1 MFVKLH
7 FGTTTALAGY
17 FIRCLLPSRRSN
29 ARQSPAEMT
38 SAETDRRPKADRPR
52 GGRRGRNA
60 SVTDEAIERIRQM
73 IMSGEWGPGTRLP
86 PETELAARLGMS
98 RNSLREA
105 VRALSLVRV
114 LEVRQGDG
122 TYVTSLEPDLLL
134 ESTRFVAHLLAD
146 KTVVEL
152 FEVRRMLEPAAGAL
166 AAVRMDEDGRA
177 ALRREL
183 DRMTAATSVED
194 LVDADAAFHAVVAQ
208 AAGNSVLSSLLE
220 GLSTRTM
227 RARVWRGRLE
237 KGALD
242 ATKAEHTRIYEAI
255 VARDPELARIVA
267 AAHVANSEHW
277 LRADHGRIEPAGNT
291 SVQPEEV

>member
-1 MFVKLH
+1 MSPILR
-7 FGTTTALAGY
+7 ALECAT
-17 FIRCLLPSRRSN
+17 ISTEV
-29 ARQSPAEMT
+29 A
-38 SAETDRRPKADRPR
+38 SAESDRQPKVNRPR
-52 GGRRGRNA
+52 PERGSRNA

-86 PETELAARLGMS
+86 PESELAAHIGIS

-122 TYVTSLEPDLLL
+122 TYVTSLEPELLL

-152 FEVRRMLEPAAGAL
+152 FEVRRMLEPAAVAL

-227 RARVWRGRLE
+227 RARLWRGRLE
-237 KGALD
+237 KGALE
-242 ATKAEHTRIYEAI
+242 ATRAEHTRIYEAI
-255 VARDPELARIVA
+255 AARDPELARIVA

-277 LRADHGRIEPAGNT
+277 LRADLARIEAADTASELPGGG
-291 SVQPEEV
+291 

>member
-1 MFVKLH
+1 MRHNLH
-7 FGTTTALAGY
+7 QMVLAEGDH
-17 FIRCLLPSRRSN
+17 RS
-29 ARQSPAEMT
+29 
-38 SAETDRRPKADRPR
+38 KANRPR
-52 GGRRGRNA
+52 DGRGGRNA
-60 SVTDEAIERIRQM
+60 SVTDDAIERIRQM
-73 IMSGEWGPGTRLP
+73 IISGEWGPGTRLP
-86 PETELAARLGMS
+86 REAELAARLGIS

-152 FEVRRMLEPAAGAL
+152 FEVRRILEPVAGAL
-166 AAVRMDEDGRA
+166 AAVRMDEEGRA
-177 ALRREL
+177 ALRGEL

-220 GLSTRTM
+220 GLSTRTL

-242 ATKAEHTRIYEAI
+242 ETRAEHTRIYEAI
-255 VARDPELARIVA
+255 VARDPELARIVS

-277 LRADHGRIEPAGNT
+277 LRADLARIEAADSSAGL
-291 SVQPEEV
+291 PERR

>member
-52 GGRRGRNA
+52 GGRGGRNA

-86 PETELAARLGMS
+86 PEAELAARLGMS

-277 LRADHGRIEPAGNT
+277 LRADLGRIEPAGIA
-291 SVQPEEV
+291 SVLPEEV

>member
-1 MFVKLH
+1 
-7 FGTTTALAGY
+7 
-17 FIRCLLPSRRSN
+17 
-29 ARQSPAEMT
+29 MT
-38 SAETDRRPKADRPR
+38 SSETDRRPKVNRPR
-52 GGRRGRNA
+52 AERGGRNA

-86 PETELAARLGMS
+86 PESELAARLGIS

-105 VRALSLVRV
+105 VRALSLVPG
-114 LEVRQGDG
+114 LEGRQGHG
-122 TYVTSLEPDLLL
+122 TYARSLEPEPLR

-152 FEVRRMLEPAAGAL
+152 FEVRRMLEPAAVAL

-183 DRMTAATSVED
+183 DRMMAAISVED

-227 RARVWRGRLE
+227 RARLWRGRLE
-237 KGALD
+237 KGSLE
-242 ATKAEHTRIYEAI
+242 ATRAEHTRIYEAI
-255 VARDPELARIVA
+255 AARDPELARIVA
-267 AAHVANSEHW
+267 GAHVATGEHW
-277 LRADHGRIEPAGNT
+277 LRADLARIEAADT
-291 SVQPEEV
+291 ASEL